1 MGMFTTIIHPNDGR
15 DLQIK
20 TGWDSCDIYSVGDTV
35 DWFLSESPGSGTLLD
50 GAYESFEDDWV
61 IIKDHKVHAIV
72 PRGEDVHEGTLW
84 KQFELQ
90 APGRSNWTEEAW
102 EEQRVRREAAKAE
115 AAEFTA
121 RIAHLP
127 PAERMG
133 AHIFKMLSRRRYP
146 TELANKIATVKPL
159 PDYYAGPKKK

>member
-20 TGWDSCDIYSVGDTV
+20 TGWDSCDTYSVGDPV
-35 DWFLSESPGSGTLLD
+35 QCFLHREDPGRGTLQD
-50 GAYESFEDDWV
+50 GAYESFGADDWDDWV
-61 IIKDHKVHAIV
+61 IIKDHKIHAIV

-90 APGRSNWTEEAW
+90 APDRSNWTEEAW
-102 EEQRVRREAAKAE
+102 EEQRVRREEAEAE
-115 AAEFTA
+115 AAEFAA
-121 RIAHLP
+121 RIAHLL

-133 AHIFKMLSRRRYP
+133 AHLAKK
-146 TELANKIATVKPL
+146 LANKIVTVKPL
-159 PDYYAGPKKK
+159 PDYYVGPKKK